1 MERLKVAALTSDNR
15 RVMYLH
21 SSMERL
27 KEMIQQFSQQ
37 QQPNLHSSMERL
49 KVDTEKYRYRC
60 IEKFTFQYGEI
71 KSNINEWGY
80 FTLFAIYIP
89 VWRD

>member
-1 MERLKVAALTSDNR
+1 
-15 RVMYLH
+15 
-21 SSMERL
+21 
-27 KEMIQQFSQQ
+27 
-37 QQPNLHSSMERL
+37 MERL